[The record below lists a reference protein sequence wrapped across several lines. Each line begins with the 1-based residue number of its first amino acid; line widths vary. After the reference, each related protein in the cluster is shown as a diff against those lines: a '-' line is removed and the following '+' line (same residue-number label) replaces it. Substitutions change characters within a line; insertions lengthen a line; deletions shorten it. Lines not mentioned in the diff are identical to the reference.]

1 LVGEYFVQLSRFV
14 GAALFAAMSF
24 LSFGAASAQEKSR
37 QTITSCSG
45 AHAGFS
51 LGAARANLDI
61 DYAATPQTGGG
72 FSVLGAANIVA
83 AGTGTIGSAGV
94 VAGGQLGYDWQW
106 GHLVAG
112 GELDLSYTD
121 LSGTRVAPV
130 FNVPDNL
137 HQSFASHLL
146 ATVRG
151 RIGYARGPWL
161 VYATG
166 GLALADLTVSDTAT
180 SAAVGTAQSS
190 SHELRPG
197 WTVGGG
203 VEWMVMPRWS
213 VKAEYLHAD
222 LGTLTDQHV
231 FPGAACGVDSQSPLH
246 RKSGAVRAQLP
257 PALKTARQ
265 RAAPPSGARAT
276 RGPGAATTSARAG
289 DQPARAAP
297 AHPCPAAA
305 SVR

>member
-1 LVGEYFVQLSRFV
+1 MSPPRSPRIAQCRNVVRGSAGEYLVHLSQFV
-14 GAALFAAMSF
+14 GVALFAAASC
-24 LSFGAASAQEKSR
+24 LSFDAAFAQEKD
-37 QTITSCSG
+37 QQKTTSWSG
-45 AHAGFS
+45 LHAGLS
-51 LGAARANLDI
+51 LGATRSKLDI

-72 FSVLGAANIVA
+72 FSALGAANIIA
-83 AGTGTIGSAGV
+83 AGTGTIDSTGV

-130 FNVPDNL
+130 FNVPNNL
-137 HQSFASHLL
+137 HQSFASHLF

-151 RIGYARGPWL
+151 RIGTTWGPWL

-166 GLALADLTVSDTAT
+166 GLALADLKVSNIAT

-197 WTVGGG
+197 WTAGGG

-213 VKAEYLHAD
+213 MKAEYLHAD

-231 FPGAACGVDSQSPLH
+231 FPGAPLAVSTHNH
-246 RKSGAVRAQLP
+246 RFTENLVRFGLNYHLP
-257 PALKTARQ
+257 
-265 RAAPPSGARAT
+265 
-276 RGPGAATTSARAG
+276 
-289 DQPARAAP
+289 
-297 AHPCPAAA
+297 
-305 SVR
+305 